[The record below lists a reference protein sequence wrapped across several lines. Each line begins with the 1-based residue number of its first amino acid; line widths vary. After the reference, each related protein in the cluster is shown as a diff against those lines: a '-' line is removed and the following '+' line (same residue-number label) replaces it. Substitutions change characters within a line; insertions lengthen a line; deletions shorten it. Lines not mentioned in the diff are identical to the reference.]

1 MLRASRDGS
10 YHSEL
15 AETHVQDG
23 HTSDSHRTH
32 ERHNRAV
39 VYPVRMALL
48 LTQASDTPLSNPDI
62 KKWAREARQFGR
74 VFAKSAQCFG
84 LKRMLL
90 GFMDQDRSC
99 VASIASPAK
108 SLATNSFSK
117 PPRTFASMYPD
128 SITLKTQRAPFSWY
142 LASNRTAS
150 GFEGLAPNGRRDT
163 TSTSS
168 VALSTRAD
176 RVQSGRGL

>member
-1 MLRASRDGS
+1 MGKRD
-10 YHSEL
+10 
-15 AETHVQDG
+15 
-23 HTSDSHRTH
+23 
-32 ERHNRAV
+32 
-39 VYPVRMALL
+39 
-48 LTQASDTPLSNPDI
+48 
-62 KKWAREARQFGR
+62 
-74 VFAKSAQCFG
+74 
-84 LKRMLL
+84 
-90 GFMDQDRSC
+90 
-99 VASIASPAK
+99 ASIRARFRKIGAALWLKTDAFGVHGSRPK
-108 SLATNSFSK
+108 LRNVYSVTREVTGDESFSK